1 MLKFFAS
8 DVVVSKGSNNNPA
21 VKISDKGDFARFRI
35 GAKIYDTRAENNHR
49 WVNLTVKCFDPTLVE
64 RIRKMGLKEGS
75 HIALSGRY
83 DEDVWEDEQTK
94 TKKSMPVIILDE
106 LEYCFSGSSKSS
118 GDGNK
123 ATAAPQNPMPNYA
136 AAPADGAMNGGFTG
150 YQPYGGGNSFF
161 NIRNL

>member
-49 WVNLTVKCFDPTLVE
+49 WVNLTVKCFDPALVE

-161 NIRNL
+161 NM

>member
-1 MLKFFAS
+1 M
-8 DVVVSKGSNNNPA
+8 
-21 VKISDKGDFARFRI
+21 
-35 GAKIYDTRAENNHR
+35 
-49 WVNLTVKCFDPTLVE
+49 E

-161 NIRNL
+161 NM

>member
-1 MLKFFAS
+1 MVKKLIARK
-8 DVVVSKGSNNNPA
+8 NNNPA

-161 NIRNL
+161 NM